1 MNRRRLAA
9 AALVATVALGG
20 CGMPGQTRVQDDGAG
35 LAGGASGGS
44 ETGNSPPG
52 RLASVDP
59 GQFVRNFLAAP
70 AGDIENAA
78 KRQREFIAT
87 GAGQNWQPEK
97 GINVIRFTGD
107 PQVKGE
113 QVDLTGVQHIG
124 VLTDFGRLDPPAQ
137 EQTEYRFKVGKN
149 GQDNGLFILQAP
161 PVILMTANALEEYYE
176 PRALYFWDVQHA
188 GLVPDVRYLP
198 KSLPRVQR
206 PNYLIDGMMAGPSQW
221 LTKAVDTLPEG
232 IARKGNVPD
241 PGGGPLVVNLNAAAL
256 KGEEG
261 EVARLGSQLRWSLRL
276 DWQGDLDLRID
287 GQPKATFRG
296 KSYLA
301 DNPVVRSELPAQAF
315 CVFQGS
321 VRGRDVGEGPPSVP
335 IGVAFNRDVRSAA
348 LARGRKTEL
357 VGALV
362 RSTTNGRLR
371 LWVGEGNQYT
381 AVGGSFAE
389 MSRPT
394 WLPAVAL
401 AGLGEVGLVV
411 ADGRLYQF
419 RRGSPNLGA
428 VALTGSAGR
437 TTAVA
442 APPDGRRIAYVRGGR
457 LYVAAFAGP
466 SNPSKLDLPVEVPS
480 PLTAVTAV
488 AWSGQDRLVIAG
500 RRADGATGL
509 VDVSVDGGYLGREV
523 KLGAVSVSHLVAYPE
538 NPNTGSEDRR
548 VMYQLQNGV
557 SYELFASSAEITA
570 KEVAGVD
577 KAVQNSPIHPTAPF
591 FLE

>member
-9 AALVATVALGG
+9 AAVVATVALGG

-78 KRQREFIAT
+78 KRQREFMAT
-87 GAGQNWQPEK
+87 GAAQKWGPQPEK
-97 GINVIRFTGD
+97 GINVIRFTRD

-113 QVDLTGVQHIG
+113 QVVLKGVQHIG

-137 EQTEYRFKVGKN
+137 EQTEYWFKVGKN

-161 PVILMTANALEEYYE
+161 QVILMTANALEEYYE
-176 PRALYFWDVQHA
+176 PRALYFWDLEHA

-221 LTKAVDTLPEG
+221 LTKAVDPLPEG

-256 KGEEG
+256 EGEEG

-287 GQPKATFRG
+287 GQPEETFRG
-296 KSYLA
+296 GNYLA

-348 LARGRKTEL
+348 LARGRKTDL

-419 RRGSPNLGA
+419 RRGSPDLAA

-466 SNPSKLDLPVEVPS
+466 SKLDLPVEVPS
-480 PLTAVTAV
+480 PLRAVSAV

-509 VDVSVDGGYLGREV
+509 VDVSVDGGYLGKEV
-523 KLGAVSVSHLVAYPE
+523 PLPAGVGQLVAYPE
-538 NPNTGSEDRR
+538 KPNTADEDRR

-557 SYELFASSAEITA
+557 SYELFDVRPFEIKAAE
-570 KEVAGVD
+570 VD
-577 KAVQNSPIHPTAPF
+577 PEAQNSPIHPTAPF

>member
-1 MNRRRLAA
+1 
-9 AALVATVALGG
+9 
-20 CGMPGQTRVQDDGAG
+20 
-35 LAGGASGGS
+35 
-44 ETGNSPPG
+44 
-52 RLASVDP
+52 
-59 GQFVRNFLAAP
+59 
-70 AGDIENAA
+70 
-78 KRQREFIAT
+78 
-87 GAGQNWQPEK
+87 
-97 GINVIRFTGD
+97 
-107 PQVKGE
+107 
-113 QVDLTGVQHIG
+113 
-124 VLTDFGRLDPPAQ
+124 
-137 EQTEYRFKVGKN
+137 
-149 GQDNGLFILQAP
+149 
-161 PVILMTANALEEYYE
+161 
-176 PRALYFWDVQHA
+176 
-188 GLVPDVRYLP
+188 
-198 KSLPRVQR
+198 
-206 PNYLIDGMMAGPSQW
+206 
-221 LTKAVDTLPEG
+221 
-232 IARKGNVPD
+232 
-241 PGGGPLVVNLNAAAL
+241 VNLNAAAL
-256 KGEEG
+256 EGEEG

-287 GQPKATFRG
+287 GQPEETFRG
-296 KSYLA
+296 GNYLA

-348 LARGRKTEL
+348 LARGRKTDQL

-362 RSTTNGRLR
+362 RSTANGRLR
-371 LWVGEGNQYT
+371 LWVGEGNLYT

-394 WLPAVAL
+394 WLPSVAL
-401 AGLGEVGLVV
+401 AGSGEVGLVV

-419 RRGSPNLGA
+419 RRGSPDLGA

-466 SNPSKLDLPVEVPS
+466 SKLDLPVEVPS
-480 PLTAVTAV
+480 PLRAVSAV

-500 RRADGATGL
+500 TRADGATGL
-509 VDVSVDGGYLGREV
+509 ADVSVDGGYLGREV

-577 KAVQNSPIHPTAPF
+577 KAAQNSPSHPTAPF